1 MEDKQLNFDQPLLSV
16 RRCSQTVASE
26 KDNKRKTDSSLPR
39 IPRLPHKTE
48 VKSGPVTNPGTVPFI
63 WEQCPGRPKEEIKP
77 HNENSNRPPIA
88 PKLPPGK
95 SSKVNQQDYNK
106 VYTSVSV
113 NKTQAGNVP
122 RDFQSVASLDEN
134 VNKFVKRNE
143 TIEKESSQSGD
154 SDEAYV
160 DALDTFSSSESI
172 FLNCSTSGLS
182 GSDEL
187 DVKPFGTFSMDPFS
201 RDFMMDRFLPAAKAM
216 SSDTTQFAP
225 KKQPIVQE
233 KPRQI
238 KKIVNRDKP
247 SMKHGPSLVKHY
259 LQFQDND
266 EEEESDDDHDQHGN
280 LPAVCGLL
288 PRFCLKRSFCLIN
301 PVTIM
306 RTRLPKASVN
316 KLQGRSSAAGSFSE
330 RYKESRCNFSDQ
342 NSVGNQISLRT
353 DFSSRSRQRE
363 NPEESSLCRQLQE
376 HSTSISFNESPQFF
390 HKEKGVVN
398 FSEETNN
405 HGINGFVSHKKG
417 CKTFK
422 DFLSEKDS
430 SEESYSGI
438 EKTLYVDTVQ
448 KVKSPSREPCPS
460 NMQGSKELPGS
471 RHKECEI
478 VTKMMD
484 QSPLVDCS
492 LKGTNKLDT
501 VDGAKL
507 LLDSQKYNDITVES
521 SISNSNKKGGMEA
534 PMVFEPFLDF
544 KQESTTAANVEV
556 THKGAKGS
564 LQKQRAKTENRE
576 DFHQSRFQFPVPP
589 PSPISPSE
597 SWLRRTLPSMSTKN
611 SYLRAAANPQKQVSK
626 AQPGDLKWETL
637 VKTTTVQQH

>member
-1 MEDKQLNFDQPLLSV
+1 MLLKNLMEEKQLNFDQPLLSV
-16 RRCSQTVASE
+16 RRCSPTVASE
-26 KDNKRKTDSSLPR
+26 KDNKRKTGSSLPR
-39 IPRLPHKTE
+39 IPRLPPYKTE
-48 VKSGPVTNPGTVPFI
+48 VKSGPVTNPGTVPFL

-106 VYTSVSV
+106 VYTSVSF

-134 VNKFVKRNE
+134 VNKFVKCNE
-143 TIEKESSQSGD
+143 TIEKETSLSGD

-187 DVKPFGTFSMDPFS
+187 DVKPFGTFSTNPFT

-216 SSDTTQFAP
+216 SSDTPQFAP

-238 KKIVNRDKP
+238 KKIVNQDKP

-266 EEEESDDDHDQHGN
+266 EEEESDDDHDQRGN

-288 PRFCLKRSFCLIN
+288 PRFCIKRSFCLIN
-301 PVTIM
+301 PLTALSM

-342 NSVGNQISLRT
+342 NSVGNQIISRT
-353 DFSSRSRQRE
+353 DFNSHSRQRE
-363 NPEESSLCRQLQE
+363 NPEESSLCRQLQD
-376 HSTSISFNESPQFF
+376 HSTSISFNESTQVF
-390 HKEKGVVN
+390 HKGKGVIN

-405 HGINGFVSHKKG
+405 HGIDGFGSHKKG

-430 SEESYSGI
+430 SEESYSRI
-438 EKTLYVDTVQ
+438 PDVEKTLYVDTIQ
-448 KVKSPSREPCPS
+448 KVKSRSREPCSS
-460 NMQGSKELPGS
+460 NIQGSEELPGS
-471 RHKECEI
+471 RNKEYEI
-478 VTKMMD
+478 ITQMMD
-484 QSPLVDCS
+484 QSPSVDCS
-492 LKGTNKLDT
+492 LKD
-501 VDGAKL
+501 
-507 LLDSQKYNDITVES
+507 S
-521 SISNSNKKGGMEA
+521 SISNSNKKGGMEV
-534 PMVFEPFLDF
+534 PKVVEPF
-544 KQESTTAANVEV
+544 Q
-556 THKGAKGS
+556 
-564 LQKQRAKTENRE
+564 
-576 DFHQSRFQFPVPP
+576 
-589 PSPISPSE
+589 
-597 SWLRRTLPSMSTKN
+597 
-611 SYLRAAANPQKQVSK
+611 
-626 AQPGDLKWETL
+626 DLKQDSATTCKSAALNLCYFEDLLSRTPDAGVDIPQILRLIFRLQPFCWEIHWPFL
-637 VKTTTVQQH
+637 